1 MCLLSQLSQ
10 SLKAKVPHM
19 LKKFWN
25 DETGVII
32 SAELVLVLTIAVLTM
47 IVGLAE
53 VATAVNTELND
64 VANAIG
70 SFNQTFTVTGF
81 GSASGHPKVK
91 AYTFGFGWLDTI
103 DDCDTDTTCDIV
115 QGAPAPATQTGA
127 VGTAG
132 G

>member
-1 MCLLSQLSQ
+1 MFMKL
-10 SLKAKVPHM
+10 
-19 LKKFWN
+19 WN
-25 DETGVII
+25 DESGVII
-32 SAELVLVLTIAVLTM
+32 SAELVLVLSIAVLSM

-53 VATAVNTELND
+53 VASAVNTELND

-70 SFNQTFTVTGF
+70 ALNQSFSVTGF
-81 GSASGHPKVK
+81 GSTTLTKVK
-91 AYTFGFGWLDTI
+91 AYTFGSGWTDTI

-115 QGAPAPATQTGA
+115 QGATSHGQQTGA